1 MPYTEKQRKFFNLCS
16 HNPEKAQG
24 KGPPK
29 GAGAEAGPRSQPAVS
44 QKHKNA

>member
-29 GAGAEAGPRSQPAVS
+29 GQARKLAHEANRLYQ
-44 QKHKNA
+44 QKQKR